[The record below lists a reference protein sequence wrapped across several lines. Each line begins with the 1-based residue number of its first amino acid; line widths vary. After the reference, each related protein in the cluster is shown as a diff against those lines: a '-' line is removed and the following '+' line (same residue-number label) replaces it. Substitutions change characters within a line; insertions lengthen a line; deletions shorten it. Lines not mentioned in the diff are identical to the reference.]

1 MSSPPAVVISG
12 VLLLAASMSHCD
24 AVDENEPNAPTN
36 SKNLTVDFQADFN
49 TVDVRGQ
56 RSQQALSEVEAALG
70 SVPTGCALFVVHGVA
85 TGRLRTEIHQF
96 LSRYSLVDR
105 YVLAKDSGGGCTAV
119 YLK

>member
-1 MSSPPAVVISG
+1 MTFLYQLASCMLSNAGGEEVRLTPTSSK
-12 VLLLAASMSHCD
+12 AA
-24 AVDENEPNAPTN
+24 
-36 SKNLTVDFQADFN
+36 TVDFQADFN

-56 RSQQALSEVEAALG
+56 GSDQALSEIEAALG

-85 TGRLRTEIHQF
+85 TGRLRPEVHQF
-96 LSRYSLVDR
+96 LSRHAQVDK